1 MAPLEGRGKDPIV
14 EPTSAP
20 LLGQTFGKCRL
31 LGLIGQGGMGNV
43 YLAEHLFLRRKVAL
57 KVLSRDLSAIP
68 EEVERFEREAVSAA
82 KLDHPNIVRIHDVD
96 EENGR
101 PYIIMEYVEG
111 EDLEDRLRRESP
123 LRVLEAARI
132 ALEVA
137 RALEHAH
144 AAGVIHRDVTP
155 GNILLARDGRV
166 KITDLGLAT
175 EANRAAVNEDGTVL
189 GTPFYVS
196 PEQAQGLPADARS
209 DLYSLGACLFVMLT
223 GSRPFDGKT
232 PVSVVRKHLDSRRP
246 SPMRRRPG
254 LARSLTAVVDR
265 ALALRPADR
274 YPGAREM
281 IRDLEL
287 FLARKPFLR
296 VRSRGEGEEDPL
308 RSAGAPSGSP

>member
-1 MAPLEGRGKDPIV
+1 M

-31 LGLIGQGGMGNV
+31 LDLIGRGGMGNV
-43 YLAEHLFLRRKVAL
+43 YLAEHLFLRRKVAI

-101 PYIIMEYVEG
+101 TFIVMEYVDG
-111 EDLEDRLRRESP
+111 EDLEERLRRQAP
-123 LRVLEAARI
+123 LPIREAARV

-137 RALEHAH
+137 RALDHAH

-155 GNILLARDGRV
+155 GNILLAWDGRV
-166 KITDLGLAT
+166 KITDFGLAT
-175 EANRAAVNEDGTVL
+175 EANRVLMNEDGTVL

-209 DLYSLGACLFVMLT
+209 DIYSLGACLFVMLT
-223 GSRPFDGKT
+223 GSRPFDGRS
-232 PVSVVRKHLDSRRP
+232 PASVVRKHLDDRRP
-246 SPMRRRPG
+246 SPLRKRPG
-254 LARSLTAVVDR
+254 LARPLAAIVDR
-265 ALALRPADR
+265 AIALRPADR

-281 IRDLEL
+281 IRDLDM
-287 FLARKPFLR
+287 FLSRRPFLR
-296 VRSRGEGEEDPL
+296 LRNRRGDEAPADSR
-308 RSAGAPSGSP
+308 